1 MTPMTDRTTRIVE
14 IVSTILLSLAT
25 VASAWSAYEAARW
38 GGVQASEFAD
48 AGSAR
53 VKAATQQLQGSEQA
67 AFDSQMYAEY
77 QAAIGEGDRQ
87 RARQIEAQHFRPEFR
102 EALEEW
108 RAGGGTGAP
117 PVTTAAGWEPA
128 ATQEGRSLDVRAD
141 IARAAAA
148 DANQDSDNYVLTT
161 VLFAMVLFFAGMSSK
176 FAGRKQQLV
185 MLAVGSSLFAI
196 GVYVLTRLPYH

>member
-1 MTPMTDRTTRIVE
+1 MSPSDTRSRFVE
-14 IVSTILLSLAT
+14 ILSTVLLSLAT
-25 VASAWSAYEAARW
+25 IASAWSAYEAARW

-53 VKAATQQLQGSEQA
+53 VKAATQELQGHEQA
-67 AFDSQMYAEY
+67 SFDAEMYAEF
-77 QAAIGEGDRQ
+77 QGAIRDGDKV

-108 RAGGGTGAP
+108 RAEGGEGAP
-117 PVTTAAGWEPA
+117 PVTVAAGWEPQ
-128 ATQEGRSLDVRAD
+128 ATHNGQMLNVKAD

-161 VLFAMVLFFAGMSSK
+161 VLFATVLFFAGMSSK
-176 FAGRKQQLV
+176 FAGRMQQTV
-185 MLAVGSSLFAI
+185 MLTLGSALFVT
-196 GVYVLTRLPYH
+196 GVMVLTRLPYH